1 MRRGSWLFPDG
12 VDRERMLEMDQ
23 QLQPVRRA
31 CFVVLA
37 LALLASGPWLGWW
50 TLVPLGLA
58 GVLFRLA
65 EQRIDRLKRPEYA
78 LFAAWACSQLMIVAS
93 VAMTGGAVAPMLC
106 WLAVPMMTLGARFS
120 ERGIAAGLAF
130 SLVLLVGVTLAAD
143 AEAVFQ
149 NPPLLFGPLAL
160 MVCVAI
166 FQSVLMRSDIKH
178 RAAAVIDP
186 LTGMLNRQALTQ
198 RVTEFEQQAR
208 VTGQSVGLIVAD
220 IDHFKRVNDSHGH
233 AAGDAVLKDVAYR
246 LRKRAAHVRP
256 LLPDRRRGVRGA
268 ASGRAARG
276 RGRRGRGSAGGD
288 RGRAP
293 RRPRGHHELR
303 CVRVGRDGFDYN
315 ALRGRRRRP
324 VRGQAH
330 RPRPRVS
337 AAVGRADPRLAH
349 SRQTNSLPER
359 GASPRATISNMP
371 IIPRSEWGTMWQWNS
386 DRAGEVREHSCGR

>member
-1 MRRGSWLFPDG
+1 MGGSWLFPDG

-37 LALLASGPWLGWW
+37 LALLASGPSLGWW

-106 WLAVPMMTLGARFS
+106 WLVVPMMTLGARFS

-130 SLVLLVGVTLAAD
+130 SLVLLVGVTLAAN

-186 LTGMLNRQALTQ
+186 LTGMLNRQALTR
-198 RVTEFEQQAR
+198 RVSEFEQQAR

-246 LRKRAAHVRP
+246 LREQLRTFDLCYRIGGEEFVVLLPGARLGDVVGVAEGLRAAIASEP
-256 LLPDRRRGVRGA
+256 LGGLEVTMSSGVSASDVGVDLRDR
-268 ASGRAARG
+268 
-276 RGRRGRGSAGGD
+276 
-288 RGRAP
+288 
-293 RRPRGHHELR
+293 
-303 CVRVGRDGFDYN
+303 
-315 ALRGRRRRP
+315 LRGRRRRA

-330 RPRPRVS
+330 RPRPRVPR
-337 AAVGRADPRLAH
+337 AVGRAAGCGGLV
-349 SRQTNSLPER
+349 SRPVRSCARASEPSCER
-359 GASPRATISNMP
+359 GGLEARPD
-371 IIPRSEWGTMWQWNS
+371 Q
-386 DRAGEVREHSCGR
+386 

>member
-1 MRRGSWLFPDG
+1 MGGSWLFPDG

-233 AAGDAVLKDVAYR
+233 AVGDAVLKDVAYR
-246 LRKRAAHVRP
+246 LRKELRTFDLCYRIGGEEFVVLLPGARLGDVVGVAEGLRAAIAAEP
-256 LLPDRRRGVRGA
+256 LGGLEVTMSFGVSASDVGWVYETAFAAADAALYAAKRTGRDRVCAEPSALPLGA
-268 ASGRAARG
+268 A
-276 RGRRGRGSAGGD
+276 
-288 RGRAP
+288 
-293 RRPRGHHELR
+293 
-303 CVRVGRDGFDYN
+303 
-315 ALRGRRRRP
+315 
-324 VRGQAH
+324 
-330 RPRPRVS
+330 
-337 AAVGRADPRLAH
+337 
-349 SRQTNSLPER
+349 
-359 GASPRATISNMP
+359 AS
-371 IIPRSEWGTMWQWNS
+371 
-386 DRAGEVREHSCGR
+386 

>member
-1 MRRGSWLFPDG
+1 MGGSWLFPDG

-65 EQRIDRLKRPEYA
+65 EHRIDRLKRPEYA

-233 AAGDAVLKDVAYR
+233 AVGDAVLKDVAYR
-246 LRKRAAHVRP
+246 LRKELRTFDLCYRIGGEEFVVLLPGARLGDVVGVAEGLRAAIAAEP
-256 LLPDRRRGVRGA
+256 LGGLDVTMSFGVSASDVGWVYETAFAAADAALYAAKRTGRDRVCAEPSALPLGA
-268 ASGRAARG
+268 A
-276 RGRRGRGSAGGD
+276 
-288 RGRAP
+288 
-293 RRPRGHHELR
+293 
-303 CVRVGRDGFDYN
+303 
-315 ALRGRRRRP
+315 
-324 VRGQAH
+324 
-330 RPRPRVS
+330 
-337 AAVGRADPRLAH
+337 
-349 SRQTNSLPER
+349 
-359 GASPRATISNMP
+359 AS
-371 IIPRSEWGTMWQWNS
+371 
-386 DRAGEVREHSCGR
+386 